1 MPEDTPLL
9 DATIRLDNL
18 PSEGRV
24 LEVVAKPE
32 QKEPL
37 AKRLNIEGV
46 AALKAKLEAR
56 PFRDG
61 IRVRG
66 KLSATV
72 SQSCVVTF
80 EPVTE
85 TIDESIDR
93 IFLPG
98 REDRFDGPAGAEVFV
113 DLEGDDM
120 PDFFEGPEVD
130 FTELLIETLS
140 LALNPYPRSEGAE
153 PVEIVEDSGENEAS
167 PFARLKDLKTTRD

>member
-9 DATIRLDNL
+9 DAAIRLDNL
-18 PSEGRV
+18 PTNGRV
-24 LEVVAKPE
+24 LEVAATPE
-32 QKEPL
+32 QRERL
-37 AKRLNIEGV
+37 AERLHIEGV
-46 AALKAKLEAR
+46 AALTAKLEAR

-66 KLSATV
+66 KLTATV

-98 REDRFDGPAGAEVFV
+98 QEDRYSGPAGAEVFV

-120 PDFFEGPEVD
+120 PDYFEGPEVD

-140 LALNPYPRSEGAE
+140 LALNPFPRAEGAE
-153 PVEIVEDSGENEAS
+153 PVEIVEDSGENDAS
-167 PFARLKDLKTTRD
+167 PFAQLKDLKTTRD